1 MHRKIINLGILAH
14 VDAGKTTLTEH
25 LLYLGGAIKKPG
37 NVDKGTVQTDFL
49 PIEKER
55 GISVRSASSTF
66 FWKEVQINLID
77 TPGHIDFSAEVE
89 RSLSILDA
97 AILVISAVEGVQAHT
112 ENIWLALKAHKIP
125 TLLFINKIDRVG
137 ADKDAVFQEI
147 KQDLSSNSLLLQELK
162 KDSNGETI
170 QIVDVWNNPLFKEK
184 ITEEISNVDDL
195 MLEKYLEGQSI
206 SLTELENSF
215 KKAIARFQLF
225 PVLMGAAKNEIGVKE
240 LLDAIV
246 RFLPL
251 AKGEEGD
258 PFSAVVFKVEHNKKF
273 GKVAGIR
280 LYGGKLAP
288 RDVVQNATQNTEEKV
303 SILKR
308 YNAGKLEDEAFVVAG
323 DVAAVCGLSK
333 VRVGDVLGTIDFI
346 PNEIKLNSPLLTV
359 QIRPENENDYA
370 NLSEALQQLTDEDPA
385 LAFDWLREEK
395 ELHLS
400 IMGWIQIEVLE
411 RILENRFGI
420 RAKFDN
426 PTVIY
431 KESPKTSGEGYARYW
446 MPKPCW
452 AIIKFSI
459 EPGALGSGVVYESKV
474 GVNKIQKK
482 YQNEIE
488 RTIEKALKQGPK
500 GWEVSDLKITLID
513 GEDHEVHSR
522 PGDFAIA
529 TPMAIMNGLV
539 NTNTKFLEPYL
550 WFQITAPEDL
560 LGTIT
565 SDIIQMR
572 GTFESPKIENGKF
585 RLEGTYPVATSMDF
599 PVKLSSR
606 SGGKAKIKTHFHGYQ
621 ECEDEKGV
629 IRTYKGISPLDEAK
643 YILKARKAI
652 QESWK
657 A

>member
-1 MHRKIINLGILAH
+1 MAKKIINLGILAH

-112 ENIWLALKAHKIP
+112 ENIWLALKEHKIP
-125 TLLFINKIDRVG
+125 TLLFINKIDRIG
-137 ADKDAVFQEI
+137 ADKDAVIQEI
-147 KQDLSSNSLLLQELK
+147 KQDLSANSILLQELK
-162 KDSNGETI
+162 KDSHVETI
-170 QIVDVWNNPLFKEK
+170 QIVDVWNNPLFKNEL
-184 ITEEISNVDDL
+184 TEEISNVDDL
-195 MLEKYLEGQSI
+195 IMEHYLEGQSI

-225 PVLMGAAKNEIGVKE
+225 PVLMGAAKNEIGVNE

-246 RFLPL
+246 RFLPF
-251 AKGEEGD
+251 AKGKEED

-273 GKVAGIR
+273 GKIAGIR

-288 RDVVQNATQNTEEKV
+288 RDIVQNATQNTEEKV
-303 SILKR
+303 SLIKR
-308 YNAGKLEDEAFVVAG
+308 YNAGKIEDEAFVVAG
-323 DVAAVCGLSK
+323 DVATVCGLSE

-359 QIRPENENDYA
+359 QIRPENENDYP
-370 NLSEALQQLTDEDPA
+370 NLAEALQQLTDEDPA

-431 KESPKTSGEGYARYW
+431 KESPKKMGVGFARYW

-452 AIIKFSI
+452 AIVKFKI
-459 EPGALGSGVVYESKV
+459 EPGNPGSGLVYESKV
-474 GVNKIQKK
+474 GVNKIQRK

-488 RTIEKALKQGPK
+488 RTLEKALKQGPK

-539 NTNTKFLEPYL
+539 NTDTKLLEPYL
-550 WFQITAPEDL
+550 QFQITAPEDL
-560 LGTIT
+560 LGAIT

-606 SGGKAKIKTHFHGYQ
+606 SGGKAKIKSRFHGYQ
-621 ECEDEKGV
+621 ECEDEQGV
-629 IRTYKGISPLDEAK
+629 IRPYKGISPLDEAK

-657 A
+657 V